1 MYLIFVVW
9 CDNEGVDVSGLVV
22 LALDVLVD
30 EVVLSL
36 VVEDDVDL
44 LGGVAAD
51 VGAEHNVV
59 LGLAVHVLSSDG

>member
-1 MYLIFVVW
+1 M
-9 CDNEGVDVSGLVV
+9 SGLVV

-59 LGLAVHVLSSDG
+59 LGLAVHLLSSDG